1 MKDGTPKQKVKRD
14 QQVLMLEWTSSQ
26 EVFLEKVASAEGEVS
41 GIIPIPFT
49 KHEIKFTGGA
59 SIGVLVEKRRLENQ
73 QY

>member
-1 MKDGTPKQKVKRD
+1 MDKQSRG
-14 QQVLMLEWTSSQ
+14 
-26 EVFLEKVASAEGEVS
+26 FLEKVASAEGEVS